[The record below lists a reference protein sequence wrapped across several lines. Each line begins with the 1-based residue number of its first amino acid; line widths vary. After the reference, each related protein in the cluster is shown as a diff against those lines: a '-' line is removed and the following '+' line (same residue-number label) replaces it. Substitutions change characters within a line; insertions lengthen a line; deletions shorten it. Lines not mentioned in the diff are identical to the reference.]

1 MIYATPK
8 SSTLR
13 VQIFTYGFMDFLIYI
28 FLSLPSSP
36 PHSLFIYRYIHTYIH
51 THMHIYSLYIYKHT
65 HSYMHIYSSHI
76 YLNMKC
82 LKKSTEWCS
91 ILQDK
96 ESYRIPE
103 TVRGPPQWF
112 FWSWLVPAHEN
123 KLLASLPNSTFSGI
137 MLVA

>member
-1 MIYATPK
+1 MLLPNHLLCK
-8 SSTLR
+8 FRFSHMDLW
-13 VQIFTYGFMDFLIYI
+13 IFKYI
-28 FLSLPSSP
+28 FLSLFPLHP
-36 PHSLFIYRYIHTYIH
+36 PTLFLSIDTYTHTYIH
-51 THMHIYSLYIYKHT
+51 TCTYILFLYINT

-91 ILQDK
+91 VLQDK

-103 TVRGPPQWF
+103 TVRGPPQWC

-123 KLLASLPNSTFSGI
+123 QLLASLPNSTFSGI